1 MMLKRYRNYAHSN
14 PLPSWLI
21 GVAFLLVFYL
31 TLFWA
36 VPGTK
41 NPGLLMFY
49 VVLAFSLPTSGLI
62 QRLSEDRQHEA
73 PVPLRQEEGVGLLS
87 LSALGASFGTLGVI
101 AFGKH
106 LGLFLPP
113 NRSVLLL
120 MLFSV
125 SALLSLGLGYA
136 ARRSEA
142 GRWGLR
148 LSSAWL
154 VLFIGVACFVLLL
167 RHL

>member
-101 AFGKH
+101 A
-106 LGLFLPP
+106 
-113 NRSVLLL
+113 
-120 MLFSV
+120 
-125 SALLSLGLGYA
+125 LLSLGLGYA